1 MLQSIKLF
9 FVGFLLL
16 VNMKWFIFIGKFLFP
31 DDFKDE
37 HLIENVKESSTK
49 FRHALFYSFK
59 FNFFIFLVALA
70 FIFFIFRDAIFIRYN
85 LHPSLIYIDII
96 KISAAFLAL
105 TVTLG
110 RGGWSIQTW
119 KGNSLA
125 ERIDK
130 GMYKLIQYINVIIF
144 LLLMYWPT

>member
-1 MLQSIKLF
+1 M
-9 FVGFLLL
+9 
-16 VNMKWFIFIGKFLFP
+16 
-31 DDFKDE
+31 
-37 HLIENVKESSTK
+37 
-49 FRHALFYSFK
+49 
-59 FNFFIFLVALA
+59 
-70 FIFFIFRDAIFIRYN
+70 FRDAIFIRYN
-85 LHPSLIYIDII
+85 VHPSLIYIDII